1 MRSHCII
8 ILQLVFLKLNIIFVR
23 LSHVNSNVFIFTAP
37 EDSTVWNNQVYLFIV
52 LLLGHFGCFQLF
64 ISIYAVIHMIVST
77 SMHMSEGF
85 FT

>member
-37 EDSTVWNNQVYLFIV
+37 EDSTVWNNHSLFIHSAAAGTFWMFPAV
-52 LLLGHFGCFQLF
+52 HFNLCCN
-64 ISIYAVIHMIVST
+64 SHDCIYLHAHV
-77 SMHMSEGF
+77 
-85 FT
+85 